1 MKALV
6 SGFSSITPEYL
17 FFLDEPVPTELSRNF
32 DEKLI
37 FSETVVQMRAYVNH
51 LRELLPADDTKSKK
65 LLEAIL
71 AAPKSR
77 SALSEKFCDIS
88 IQNDDEL
95 IPKLTGPDFVD
106 KFESLLEMNAVKGG
120 TRQELFDRAFSRL
133 VISANGMCIV
143 DRYFGAQFSSDN
155 FKSSGAYWALAKI
168 LELRIPHLRILAS
181 NRNANDTVIDKGKI
195 EDRLRALHELS
206 SGETEVKVYL
216 GEPVHNRH
224 ITFSFIGG
232 TKSFSMMV
240 DKGLEVFQHEKLKE
254 APGIGNFSSKQAAAN
269 EAQVL
274 SSGAVPIKIDSAVR
288 KSA

>member
-37 FSETVVQMRAYVNH
+37 FGETVVQMRAYVSH

-65 LLEAIL
+65 LLDAIL

-77 SALSEKFCDIS
+77 STLSDKLCDIS
-88 IQNDDEL
+88 LQNDEDL
-95 IPKLTGPDFVD
+95 IPKLTGPDFVNTFD
-106 KFESLLEMNAVKGG
+106 SLLEMNAVKGG

-133 VISANGMCIV
+133 VVSANGMCIL
-143 DRYFGAQFSSDN
+143 DRYFGAQISSDN
-155 FKSSGAYWALAKI
+155 YKTSGAYWAIAQI
-168 LELRIPHLRILAS
+168 LQLGIPHLKILTAK
-181 NRNANDTVIDKGKI
+181 RVPGDVVIDKNKI
-195 EDRLRALHELS
+195 EERLRVLHELS
-206 SGETEVKVYL
+206 TGETEIKVLL
-216 GEPVHNRH
+216 GEQIHNRH
-224 ITFSFIGG
+224 ITFSFVGG
-232 TKSFSMMV
+232 TKSFSIMI
-240 DKGLEVFQHEKLKE
+240 DKGLEVFQYEKLRE
-254 APGIGNFSSKQAAAN
+254 APGIANYSSKQAAAN

-274 SSGAVPIKIDSAVR
+274 AFTPESIKIESTIR